1 MTDKNQDAALTKA
14 EKKRAEAFEKKTQ
27 ELLAQGYVRHDL
39 TADPKKANVTGSLMG
54 FLLALPFFAAFV
66 ILHWGKGVVDLSLL
80 FANGEQAIGQML
92 VRWVAFLAVLL
103 ALIVVHELVHGL
115 FFGLFAKDGFRS
127 VAFGVKWK
135 SLNPYCTCC
144 DSLRRRQYMI
154 SLLAPCVL
162 LGIVPMVVALFIH
175 SVLLLF
181 TGVLMTSSAGGDLL
195 IASLLLRDKPTAEA
209 LYYDHP
215 TAIGVIRFD
224 RDS

>member
-1 MTDKNQDAALTKA
+1 
-14 EKKRAEAFEKKTQ
+14 
-27 ELLAQGYVRHDL
+27 
-39 TADPKKANVTGSLMG
+39 
-54 FLLALPFFAAFV
+54 
-66 ILHWGKGVVDLSLL
+66 
-80 FANGEQAIGQML
+80 
-92 VRWVAFLAVLL
+92 
-103 ALIVVHELVHGL
+103 
-115 FFGLFAKDGFRS
+115 
-127 VAFGVKWK
+127 
-135 SLNPYCTCC
+135 
-144 DSLRRRQYMI
+144 MI

-209 LYYDHP
+209 LYFDHP